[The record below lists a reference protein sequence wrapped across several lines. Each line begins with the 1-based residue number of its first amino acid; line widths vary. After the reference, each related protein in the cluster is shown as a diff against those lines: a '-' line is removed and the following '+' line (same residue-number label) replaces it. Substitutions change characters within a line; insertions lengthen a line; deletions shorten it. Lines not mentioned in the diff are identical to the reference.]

1 MSVLLGYTNNGG
13 RDSLF
18 SCPLSAGHL
27 VSVALE
33 DVSCGGEINRVC
45 EYGCKLI

>member
-1 MSVLLGYTNNGG
+1 MYSWGTQSDGG
-13 RDSLF
+13 RDSLL
-18 SCPLSAGHL
+18 SCSLSAGHL

-45 EYGCKLI
+45 EYGCRLI